1 MNLKTQINMEK
12 KFKSF
17 AALLLAASLTFTS
30 CEKNDDPVPDSSE
43 VEAKD
48 IDYNSENAASWGNYM
63 QNVSSLLKKDASNLY
78 SYWSTSYKGGEAY
91 ATTFKNHSGGDF
103 SSALNCVEEI
113 FDKCA
118 EIANEVGAA
127 KIGDPM
133 SKYESGDKEGAL
145 YAVESW
151 YSWHSRD
158 DYTNNIWSIRNS
170 YYGKISENDND
181 DSKDI
186 QENSLYN
193 LLESLNPEQNK
204 KLDEAIHQTAA
215 AIQAIPQPFRNN
227 INSSEAKAAQAA
239 CLELETVLIET
250 KAIVRSAYEGKAD
263 DPKLDAI
270 VAQYTD
276 YVVLPTYKWLME
288 ENSKLHDA
296 VETFRTSPSDA
307 NFEAA
312 ASAWISAR
320 EPWEKSEG
328 FLFGPVDAEGL
339 DPNMDSWPL
348 DQEGIVNILKS
359 GNFDDMNWSE
369 GESDEAI
376 EAAQALRGFHT
387 LEFLLFKDGQP
398 RKVNN

>member
-1 MNLKTQINMEK
+1 MEK

-78 SYWSTSYKGGEAY
+78 SYWSISYKGGDAY
-91 ATTFKNHSGGDF
+91 TTTFKNHSGGDF

-158 DYTNNIWSIRNS
+158 DYTRDSRLILSI
-170 YYGKISENDND
+170 
-181 DSKDI
+181 
-186 QENSLYN
+186 
-193 LLESLNPEQNK
+193 
-204 KLDEAIHQTAA
+204 
-215 AIQAIPQPFRNN
+215 
-227 INSSEAKAAQAA
+227 
-239 CLELETVLIET
+239 
-250 KAIVRSAYEGKAD
+250 
-263 DPKLDAI
+263 
-270 VAQYTD
+270 
-276 YVVLPTYKWLME
+276 
-288 ENSKLHDA
+288 
-296 VETFRTSPSDA
+296 
-307 NFEAA
+307 
-312 ASAWISAR
+312 
-320 EPWEKSEG
+320 
-328 FLFGPVDAEGL
+328 
-339 DPNMDSWPL
+339 
-348 DQEGIVNILKS
+348 
-359 GNFDDMNWSE
+359 
-369 GESDEAI
+369 
-376 EAAQALRGFHT
+376 
-387 LEFLLFKDGQP
+387 
-398 RKVNN
+398 